1 MTASLKA
8 EIDDCYFP
16 YKVSWILPYNFQRE
30 KISAICCLIL
40 LFWKKYNHVVFQG
53 VLFL

>member
-30 KISAICCLIL
+30 KISAICLVDFVIL
-40 LFWKKYNHVVFQG
+40 EEI
-53 VLFL
+53 